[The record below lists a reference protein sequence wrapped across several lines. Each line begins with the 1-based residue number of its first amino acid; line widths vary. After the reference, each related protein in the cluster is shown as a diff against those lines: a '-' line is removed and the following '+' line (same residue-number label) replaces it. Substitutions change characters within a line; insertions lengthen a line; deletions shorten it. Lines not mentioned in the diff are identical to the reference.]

1 MLLFRV
7 GKEVLIKAV
16 GQFIP
21 TYTMEGFQLPIKLC
35 DKLNAMCAKF
45 WWGQV
50 GNERKIHWKSQSKL
64 SFPKKDGGMGFREL
78 RSFNLAML
86 AKQGWRHLQ
95 KLDSLLYQCF
105 KARYFPHSHFLDTV
119 ESPNCSYVWRSVMA
133 SGDTMFRLGCS
144 QEYLDLEKK
153 KYI

>member
-50 GNERKIHWKSQSKL
+50 GNERKIHWKSWSKL
-64 SFPKKDGGMGFREL
+64 SFPKKDGGMGFQEL

-86 AKQGWRHLQ
+86 AGVETITRTRLT
-95 KLDSLLYQCF
+95 SLPVL
-105 KARYFPHSHFLDTV
+105 
-119 ESPNCSYVWRSVMA
+119 
-133 SGDTMFRLGCS
+133 
-144 QEYLDLEKK
+144 
-153 KYI
+153 